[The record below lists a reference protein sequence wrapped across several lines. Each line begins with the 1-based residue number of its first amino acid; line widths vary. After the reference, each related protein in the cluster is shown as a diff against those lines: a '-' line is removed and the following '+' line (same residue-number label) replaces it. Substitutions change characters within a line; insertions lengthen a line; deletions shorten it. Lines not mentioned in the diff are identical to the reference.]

1 MYPEFE
7 DIVPPKVT
15 AYIAAGLS
23 VVGLGL
29 LTTVFGFSEK
39 VVFLQEKYFLFLA
52 LILVAGMTGYWFHEA
67 LHYLV
72 AYVLGLKPKITRWT
86 FYLVPSAV
94 SYTTKVHRR
103 QFYAVVLAPSTG
115 SLLGLLF
122 LLFAVLAFSSIPLE
136 GWIVFVACALATS
149 FVGSY
154 KDIAWFIGVYQ
165 RGWECI
171 EEHPSGT
178 AIRPCGTTGWWSA
191 RLPGPFERPI
201 RLPGR
206 RVGDSS

>member
-1 MYPEFE
+1 MYPEFK
-7 DIVPPKVT
+7 DIVPSKVT

-29 LTTVFGFSEK
+29 VGTVFGFGEK

-52 LILVAGMTGYWFHEA
+52 LVLVAGMAGYWLHEA
-67 LHYLV
+67 LHYVV

-86 FYLVPSAV
+86 FYFVPSAV
-94 SYTTKVHRR
+94 SYSTKVHRR

-122 LLFAVLAFSSIPLE
+122 AVLAFSSIPLE
-136 GWIVFVACALATS
+136 GWMVFVACALATS

-154 KDIAWFIGVYQ
+154 KDIAWFIGVYR

-178 AIRPCGTTGWWSA
+178 AIRPCGTTEWWSA
-191 RLPGPFERPI
+191 RLPGPFERTI
-201 RLPGR
+201 GLPGR
-206 RVGDSS
+206 RVGDNP